1 MKNEKKN
8 PTTVISYRLQFI
20 DSPIFLSS
28 SLSNLA
34 IDIVEETYKVK
45 YK

>member
-1 MKNEKKN
+1 MKNEKKI
-8 PTTVISYRLQFI
+8 TKVISYRLQFI